1 MINKHNG
8 GGIISDL
15 QNIQSEL
22 AYTTDDT
29 YLFNYKNKERDLEK
43 LLYKLSK
50 YEKHCKKK
58 RKNKIKK
65 QKEVQEEIQ
74 NIKVKKT
81 PKKHS
86 RKNSEQKPKKEKKI
100 EKKQKKKK
108 KSEVNETVDNVE
120 SEQKPKKE
128 KKTKKKKEKK
138 IKSEVKE
145 ILDNVESEEKTV
157 NIKEILKN
165 NGIKTLSGGDNNPYF
180 ENIPNSLFIP
190 IIGPILF
197 ENNKININNNNNLVN
212 DLLLFT
218 ASHILNILELYCI
231 IDLIINK
238 DNITVDKL
246 LVIFTV
252 LVIRILSSISVY
264 KKKQKD
270 NLNLNNKNNKKNNK
284 KTDKEN
290 NNMNN
295 FILSFIIVIPVFIV
309 LFNIEKYEM
318 SDNIIL
324 SLIIT
329 ILFLP
334 YLRLL
339 YNNMNKNDFN
349 DDTARWINI
358 TEKIICALIIF
369 IIIKNNFEIKDIL
382 DFIKNINNKSEDK
395 IDNINESF
403 YNDKKNESSYNDKK
417 NNILLQNF
425 NNLFIK

>member
-1 MINKHNG
+1 MINKHKG

-65 QKEVQEEIQ
+65 QKEEIQ

-81 PKKHS
+81 ENKHS
-86 RKNSEQKPKKEKKI
+86 KKESEQKPKKEKKI
-100 EKKQKKKK
+100 EKKQDKKT
-108 KSEVNETVDNVE
+108 KSEVNETVDNVK
-120 SEQKPKKE
+120 SEQKPKKK
-128 KKTKKKKEKK
+128 KKTEKK

-145 ILDNVESEEKTV
+145 ILDNVESEEKTL

-165 NGIKTLSGGDNNPYF
+165 NGIKTLSGGDNNQYF
-180 ENIPNSLFIP
+180 KNIPNSLFIP

-197 ENNKININNNNNLVN
+197 ENNKINIDNNNNLVN

-218 ASHILNILELYCI
+218 ANHILNILELYCI
-231 IDLIINK
+231 INLIINK
-238 DNITVDKL
+238 DNITIDKL

-264 KKKQKD
+264 KKNQKD
-270 NLNLNNKNNKKNNK
+270 NLNPNDEKTNKK
-284 KTDKEN
+284 N

-295 FILSFIIVIPVFIV
+295 FIMSFIIIIPVFIV

-318 SDNIIL
+318 SDNIML

>member
-1 MINKHNG
+1 MINKHKG

-65 QKEVQEEIQ
+65 QKEIQEEEIQ
-74 NIKVKKT
+74 NIKIKK
-81 PKKHS
+81 KQNKHS
-86 RKNSEQKPKKEKKI
+86 RKESEQKPKKEKIKKKI
-100 EKKQKKKK
+100 TEKKT
-108 KSEVNETVDNVE
+108 EVNETVDNVE
-120 SEQKPKKE
+120 SEQKQKKEKKKE
-128 KKTKKKKEKK
+128 KKTKKK

-157 NIKEILKN
+157 NIKEMLKN

-264 KKKQKD
+264 KKNQKD
-270 NLNLNNKNNKKNNK
+270 NLNLNNKKNNK

-290 NNMNN
+290 NDMNI

-349 DDTARWINI
+349 NDTARWINI

-382 DFIKNINNKSEDK
+382 NFIKNINNTNEDK
-395 IDNINESF
+395 IDNINDPP
-403 YNDKKNESSYNDKK
+403 YTDKKNESSYNDKK

>member
-1 MINKHNG
+1 MINKHKG

-65 QKEVQEEIQ
+65 QKEVQEEAQEEEIH

-81 PKKHS
+81 QKKHS
-86 RKNSEQKPKKEKKI
+86 RKESEQKQKKEKI
-100 EKKQKKKK
+100 KKKITEK
-108 KSEVNETVDNVE
+108 NAKSKIKETVDNVE
-120 SEQKPKKE
+120 SEQKTK
-128 KKTKKKKEKK
+128 KKTKKDKKR
-138 IKSEVKE
+138 KSEVKK

-157 NIKEILKN
+157 NIKKMLKN
-165 NGIKTLSGGDNNPYF
+165 NGIKTLSGGGDNNSYF
-180 ENIPNSLFIP
+180 ENIPNLLFIP

-197 ENNKININNNNNLVN
+197 ENNKINIDNNNNLVN
-212 DLLLFT
+212 DLLLFI

-270 NLNLNNKNNKKNNK
+270 NLNLNDKKNNK
-284 KTDKEN
+284 TTDKKN

-295 FILSFIIVIPVFIV
+295 FILSFIIIIPVFIV
-309 LFNIEKYEM
+309 LFNIEKYDM

-324 SLIIT
+324 SLIT

-339 YNNMNKNDFN
+339 YNNMNKYDFN

-358 TEKIICALIIF
+358 LR
-369 IIIKNNFEIKDIL
+369 
-382 DFIKNINNKSEDK
+382 
-395 IDNINESF
+395 
-403 YNDKKNESSYNDKK
+403 
-417 NNILLQNF
+417 F
-425 NNLFIK
+425 N

>member
-1 MINKHNG
+1 M
-8 GGIISDL
+8 
-15 QNIQSEL
+15 
-22 AYTTDDT
+22 
-29 YLFNYKNKERDLEK
+29 
-43 LLYKLSK
+43 
-50 YEKHCKKK
+50 
-58 RKNKIKK
+58 
-65 QKEVQEEIQ
+65 
-74 NIKVKKT
+74 
-81 PKKHS
+81 
-86 RKNSEQKPKKEKKI
+86 
-100 EKKQKKKK
+100 
-108 KSEVNETVDNVE
+108 
-120 SEQKPKKE
+120 
-128 KKTKKKKEKK
+128 
-138 IKSEVKE
+138 
-145 ILDNVESEEKTV
+145 
-157 NIKEILKN
+157 LKN
-165 NGIKTLSGGDNNPYF
+165 NGIKTLSGGGDNNSYF
-180 ENIPNSLFIP
+180 ENIPNLLFIP

-197 ENNKININNNNNLVN
+197 ENNKINIDNNNNLVN
-212 DLLLFT
+212 DLLLFI

-270 NLNLNNKNNKKNNK
+270 NLNLNDKKNNK
-284 KTDKEN
+284 TTDKKN

-295 FILSFIIVIPVFIV
+295 FILSFIIIIPVFIV
-309 LFNIEKYEM
+309 LFNIEKYNM

-324 SLIIT
+324 SLIT

-339 YNNMNKNDFN
+339 YNNMNKYDFN

-382 DFIKNINNKSEDK
+382 DFIKNINNTNEDK
-395 IDNINESF
+395 IDNINDF
-403 YNDKKNESSYNDKK
+403 PYNDKKNESSYNDKK